1 MSGATFM
8 FSNQSPS
15 GRGKVFGLNPN
26 VFFLG
31 IVSLLTDV
39 STEMIFTLVP
49 LFLANVLGAGTTIV
63 GLVGGLSESTDAI
76 FRIFS
81 GWFSDRVRRRK
92 PLAVWGYSISTIA
105 KPFMYLASSWGAVL
119 AIRFSDRV
127 GKGIR
132 TSPRDALV
140 ADSVSAGE
148 RGRGFGLHRAM
159 DTAGAVLGLA
169 LAALIIYLVQGGGLE
184 LSLKTYKWLVLVG
197 IVPAVLS
204 VLVLLFFVRERK
216 SSPGAQ
222 KSMPLFRLAG
232 GFDTRFKL
240 FLAVMAVF
248 TLGNSSDFFVIL
260 RAQNLGSSVLYV
272 TLMLVLFN
280 LTYAVTSLP
289 AGVLSDKLGRRRIIA
304 LGWFIYALVYLGFA
318 LASESW
324 QVWLLFACYGVYYGM
339 VEGVARAF
347 VADLVPEEKRGT
359 AYGLYHG
366 VVGVT
371 LFPASLIAGWLWEA
385 VSPAAPFL
393 LWRCSCLS
401 GDGGD
406 YGAGEGVGCSYLYH
420 HIIYQSRL
428 ADFYR
433 Q

>member
-1 MSGATFM
+1 M
-8 FSNQSPS
+8 
-15 GRGKVFGLNPN
+15 RRRVFGLNPN

-39 STEMIFTLVP
+39 SSEMIFTLVP
-49 LFLANVLGAGTTIV
+49 LFLFNVLSIGTPII
-63 GLVGGLSESTDAI
+63 GLVGGLSESADAI

-81 GWFSDRVRRRK
+81 GWLSDRMGKRK

-119 AIRFSDRV
+119 AVRFGDRI

-159 DTAGAVLGLA
+159 DTRGAFLGLA
-169 LAALIIYLVQGGGLE
+169 IAAVIIYQLQGEALM
-184 LSLKTYKWLVLVG
+184 LSLKTYQWLVLVSV
-197 IVPAVLS
+197 VPAVLS
-204 VLVLLFFVRERK
+204 IVVLLSFVHDRQPP
-216 SSPGAQ
+216 PGA
-222 KSMPLFRLAG
+222 PRLHHTRLA

-260 RAQNLGSSVLYV
+260 RAQNLGSSVVYV
-272 TLMLVLFN
+272 VLMLVVFN
-280 LTYAVTSLP
+280 LTYAATALP
-289 AGVLSDKLGRRRIIA
+289 AGVLSDRLGRRGIIA
-304 LGWFIYALVYLGFA
+304 VGWFIYALVYLGFA
-318 LASESW
+318 LASELW
-324 QVWLLFACYGVYYGM
+324 QVWLLFAGYGVYYGV

-366 VVGVT
+366 VVG
-371 LFPASLIAGWLWEA
+371 LALLPASLIAGWLWQA
-385 VSPAAPFL
+385 YSPAAPFFF
-393 LWRCSCLS
+393 
-401 GDGGD
+401 
-406 YGAGEGVGCSYLYH
+406 GAA
-420 HIIYQSRL
+420 L
-428 ADFYR
+428 AFIAMLGMMTLVKE
-433 Q
+433 